1 MNLIVCGIL
10 TTLAVVYC
18 VLADETVG
26 FNMMMCVSCVVAI
39 ACVWSQDNNKQE
51 EDKTDSGD
59 QADDVKLNKSN

>member
-59 QADDVKLNKSN
+59 QVDDVKQE

>member
-39 ACVWSQDNNKQE
+39 ACVWTQDNNKH
-51 EDKTDSGD
+51 EDNTDSGD
-59 QADDVKLNKSN
+59 QADDVKQE

>member
-39 ACVWSQDNNKQE
+39 VCVWSQDNNKQE

-59 QADDVKLNKSN
+59 QADDVKQE

>member
-39 ACVWSQDNNKQE
+39 VCVWSKDNNKQE
-51 EDKTDSGD
+51 DNTDSGD
-59 QADDVKLNKSN
+59 QADDVKQE

>member
-39 ACVWSQDNNKQE
+39 ACVWTQDNNKQE

-59 QADDVKLNKSN
+59 QADDVKQE

>member
-39 ACVWSQDNNKQE
+39 VCVWTQDNNKQE

-59 QADDVKLNKSN
+59 QADDVKQE

>member
-59 QADDVKLNKSN
+59 QSDDVKQE